1 MTVESDVRRRTRGLD
16 RAFDIMDYLKDQ
28 RHPLRPNE
36 IAAGIGAPKSTVY
49 EIIDLLLERK
59 ILDRAGGDGRVFLGR
74 RLYYLGL
81 AHLKHFSLAREADE
95 FLSII
100 TQRTRETA
108 QMCVLDGRKYTVAMM
123 KEGKRHF
130 RISSDVGE
138 LTPIPWT
145 ASGRLLTAHLSDAE
159 IRELI
164 PPEDFTL
171 PDGSRLAPEAF
182 IAEARRAGSE
192 GFFSCN
198 SVSDNFTHCFA
209 APVRDH
215 AGIAIATLCI
225 VAPRDDALAHYG
237 DYRQVLLD
245 CACALESKLK
255 GEPARS

>member
-1 MTVESDVRRRTRGLD
+1 MLGETEVRRRTRGLD

-59 ILDRAGGDGRVFLGR
+59 ILDRVDSDGRVFLGR

-81 AHLKHFSLAREADE
+81 AHLKHFDLAREADE

-100 TQRTRETA
+100 TQKTRETA
-108 QMCVLDGRKYTVAMM
+108 QMCVLDGNKYTVAMM

-145 ASGRLLTAHLSDAE
+145 ASGRLLTAHLSDADIE
-159 IRELI
+159 SLI
-164 PPEDFTL
+164 PPEDFIL
-171 PDGSRLAPEAF
+171 PGGNRLPVATF
-182 IAEARRAGSE
+182 IAEARRARSE
-192 GFFSCN
+192 GFFSCD

-209 APVRDH
+209 APVHDP
-215 AGIAIATLCI
+215 AGICGATLCV
-225 VAPRDDALAHYG
+225 VAPRGDALTHYA

-245 CACALESKLK
+245 CAAGLEGKLR
-255 GEPARS
+255 GEAVRS